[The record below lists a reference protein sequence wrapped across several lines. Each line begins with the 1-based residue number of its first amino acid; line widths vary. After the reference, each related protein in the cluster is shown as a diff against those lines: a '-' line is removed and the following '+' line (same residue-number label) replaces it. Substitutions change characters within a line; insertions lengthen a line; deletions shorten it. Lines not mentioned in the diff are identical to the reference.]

1 MLIIKEW
8 RCMSARFPRVLL
20 AHPQWLFLKALITKL
35 DLQKNIERRSLF
47 KRVAA
52 ACINVIIRKIHLFQL
67 FKLGYNLQ

>member
-1 MLIIKEW
+1 
-8 RCMSARFPRVLL
+8 MSARFPRVLL
-20 AHPQWLFLKALITKL
+20 AHPQWLFLKGIDYKVRFAK
-35 DLQKNIERRSLF
+35 KYIERRSLF